1 MSGAGYGLALLA
13 VASCTAGPPSG
24 SAPPQPQRA
33 QAPPAASPSPTGPAP
48 SSGPAV
54 PVGAARP
61 TAADGPMLAA
71 VRSTAQSMPSHSMPS
86 DDLVAVIRRG
96 ASGSGELLWMND
108 DRTYCSA
115 IVREESTKV
124 SCKPLP
130 ESRPRKGV
138 LNVTK
143 GEPYQER
150 PGEQPSLFVYFAI
163 VEGEHGPYGY
173 KGATPEDAGPV
184 HDAVVAFPSGRRL
197 GLLSYEKHSREIP
210 ETEICGAN
218 GTVCFPAYYPNL

>member
-1 MSGAGYGLALLA
+1 
-13 VASCTAGPPSG
+13 
-24 SAPPQPQRA
+24 
-33 QAPPAASPSPTGPAP
+33 
-48 SSGPAV
+48 
-54 PVGAARP
+54 
-61 TAADGPMLAA
+61 
-71 VRSTAQSMPSHSMPS
+71 
-86 DDLVAVIRRG
+86 
-96 ASGSGELLWMND
+96 MND

-115 IVREESTKV
+115 IVREESTRV

-130 ESRPRKGV
+130 ENRPRKGV

-184 HDAVVAFPSGRRL
+184 HNAVVAFPSGRRL
-197 GLLSYEKHSREIP
+197 GLISYEKHSREIP
-210 ETEICGAN
+210 ETEICGAD
-218 GTVCFPAYYPNL
+218 GTVCFPAYYPNT